1 MVKIKK
7 SSDELN
13 RFLSRVYVS
22 PEHATSFT
30 DLDKLYHM
38 VKDQFPS
45 VTRKEI
51 RKWAGNNLS
60 YSLHKPSGKTF
71 KQTRCMLLNLIAY
84 GKLIWLLYKM
94 WLKKMME

>member
-22 PEHATSFT
+22 SEHAASFT
-30 DLDKLYHM
+30 GLDKLYRS
-38 VKDQFPS
+38 VKNQFPS
-45 VTRKEI
+45 ITRKEI
-51 RKWAGNNLS
+51 RNGQKIVFPIRYTNPLEE
-60 YSLHKPSGKTF
+60 PSNE
-71 KQTRCMLLNLIAY
+71 TRCMLLNLTVY

-94 WLKKMME
+94 